1 MIEDKIKEL
10 RVKIL
15 VHACIYDM
23 GEVMM
28 ARKNWEAMADELLR
42 LQERHIDKCNIGLFD
57 DLFRSWDGRTTAQL
71 PLRDERIINRA
82 QWLIDNKDFTPN
94 LL

>member
-15 VHACIYDM
+15 VHACIYEM

-28 ARKNWEAMADELLR
+28 ARESWEAMADQLLELQR
-42 LQERHIDKCNIGLFD
+42 KNIDAVNIGLFD
-57 DLFRSWDGRTTAQL
+57 DLFRSWDGRTTSQL
-71 PLRDERIINRA
+71 PLKDDRVQTKALWLLDNRD
-82 QWLIDNKDFTPN
+82 LTPN

>member
-1 MIEDKIKEL
+1 MIEERIKEL

-28 ARKNWEAMADELLR
+28 AQENWEALADELLE
-42 LQERHIDKCNIGLFD
+42 LQRDNIDKCNIGLFD
-57 DLFRSWDGRTTAQL
+57 DLFRSWDGRTTNQL
-71 PLRDERIINRA
+71 PLRDERVIARA
-82 QWLIDNKDFTPN
+82 QWLIDNKELTPN

>member
-1 MIEDKIKEL
+1 MIEEKIKEL

-28 ARKNWEAMADELLR
+28 ARENWEAMADELLDI
-42 LQERHIDKCNIGLFD
+42 QSKHIDAVNIGLFD
-57 DLFRSWDGRTTAQL
+57 DIFRSWDGRTTAQL
-71 PLRDERIINRA
+71 PLRDERVQNKANWLLENRD
-82 QWLIDNKDFTPN
+82 LTPN